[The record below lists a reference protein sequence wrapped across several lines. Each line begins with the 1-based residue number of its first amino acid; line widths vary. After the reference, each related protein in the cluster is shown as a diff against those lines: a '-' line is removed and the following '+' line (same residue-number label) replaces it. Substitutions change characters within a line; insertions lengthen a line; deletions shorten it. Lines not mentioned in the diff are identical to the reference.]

1 MKISTKMIGIIF
13 LARLLK
19 QVDGKGEI
27 SDLESLAKTDAKYTA
42 LLKEINAT
50 FHNRPT
56 HIKKNA
62 EFEKNFQTVLIA
74 LNLSMYDIATKI
86 DTYTDFTVYNQIR
99 VELERKIFKKI
110 QVAERLLKLENL
122 LPKCRTFF
130 GDQQSL
136 LVRGFYQSNLMKLEL
151 LHDPS
156 PECENVELQQIFIEP
171 TSTTSKPH
179 NYDIDIVKTLV
190 KYHTRPWGNKTYK
203 EFDEKIWILFMA
215 INSEEQKFKKDAL
228 ATFNKYD
235 EHRAILDKALAIRI
249 GEFTKQIPNEK
260 NPCKVHLIRLKKELG
275 RAMFAAIKKKH
286 DILVESNYVRSC
298 LNNNRK
304 LYKGTYALN

>member
-1 MKISTKMIGIIF
+1 MKISTKIIGIIL

-19 QVDGKGEI
+19 EFDGKGDI
-27 SDLESLAKTDAKYTA
+27 SELESLAKTDAKYTA

-50 FHNRPT
+50 FHSRPT

-86 DTYTDFTVYNQIR
+86 DIYTDFTVYNQIR
-99 VELERKIFKKI
+99 VELERQLFKKT

-122 LPKCRTFF
+122 LPKCRIFF
-130 GDQQSL
+130 GNQQLL
-136 LVRGFYQSNLMKLEL
+136 LVKGFYQSNLMKLEI

-156 PECENVELQQIFIEP
+156 SECENVELQQIFIVP
-171 TSTTSKPH
+171 TSTTPKPH
-179 NYDIDIVKTLV
+179 NYDTEIVKTLV
-190 KYHTRPWGNKTYK
+190 QYHTRPWGNKTYK

-215 INSEEQKFKKDAL
+215 INSEQQKFKKDAL
-228 ATFNKYD
+228 VTFKKYD
-235 EHRAILDKALAIRI
+235 EDRAILDKALAFRI
-249 GEFTKQIPNEK
+249 GEFTKQISNEK
-260 NPCKVHLIRLKKELG
+260 NPCKAHLIRLKKELG
-275 RAMFAAIKKKH
+275 RAMLATIKKKH

-304 LYKGTYALN
+304 VYSGLHN